1 MKTYDFTKERW
12 QDIIIPIDN
21 TPCIHSNDNGHTEW
35 QDWFHV
41 KPFATDSLF
50 NHFTGSNSMTYRR
63 ADNVIILEE
72 R

>member
-21 TPCIHSNDNGHTEW
+21 TPCIHSNDNGHEEW

-41 KPFATDSLF
+41 KPWATDSLF
-50 NHFTGSNSMTYRR
+50 YRIDRPSLLRKSWEVYSN
-63 ADNVIILEE
+63 E
-72 R
+72 